1 MIGREDELRRM
12 AQLVST
18 PGAEVAILA
27 GEPGIGK
34 TRLVQEL
41 VRAVQDWAVVLVG
54 QAEPGTLGRPF
65 ELLLSALD
73 GKEGVDPEQLEAL
86 TDTNRTQV
94 ERLRT
99 GLQILQAVSASR
111 PTVVIFED
119 LHWADSESIALFE
132 RIADL
137 EGDRLVVGTYRPD
150 EVMRRNPIAGL
161 LDRLERRH
169 AVFHVRL
176 ERLALAD
183 TSSFLTAA
191 TGKAPSYRA
200 AVALH
205 NRTGGNPFFL
215 EELLRA
221 GGDVEELF
229 ENPLPWSLAEAL
241 RRQVEHL
248 SPELQRL
255 VEAAAVL
262 GYRVPF
268 DLLAAVTGTAES
280 DLIWALRELVQ
291 QGVLVETGEDEF
303 AFRHALVRE
312 AIGERLLGRER
323 RRLHEAALTALLAT
337 GDADWALVAKHA
349 CGAGRY
355 EDMIDAA
362 RRGSTTYL
370 AIGSAF
376 QALELAEL
384 GLDESPDDPDLLAGA
399 ARAAWLAGLLDDAD
413 KYARQWQRVLRTPE
427 EGVAALRLRVR
438 LAWEIGDIDL
448 MATLSGELKAALES
462 LPRGAE
468 QARAM
473 ATLAQ
478 SARLRDLDDESLQ
491 WTKRTVEL
499 ASELPGMAE
508 IRLAAL
514 VEKGALLA
522 ARPETLE
529 EGREILAEVADDAEK
544 AGEWLLAAQALNKLV
559 HLPPSSSLKA
569 HAEMLERMRSDAER
583 AGSEALAV
591 AAYYQG
597 RARLFMQ
604 KGNLA
609 AATEAI
615 ERGRAHDLGYRRT
628 STRSDFH
635 GVFLAGLRLEALDLD
650 GAARVTAD
658 LADVPGLEIGLP
670 GLEFHIACRRS
681 EADRA
686 RAILPELI
694 SVVQAPVGRTGDF
707 LHDIVSAALAAPLA
721 SEEIGKLV
729 DGLDGPTVESYYR
742 RLVSAQVAEA
752 NGDPKA
758 ALAHYRVAADATALP
773 PAPRG
778 TAHTG
783 AARCL
788 IALGRLDEARVH
800 ALNAG
805 DLLARWGGWRVEQSE
820 AVRSRLG
827 LNVDDDDAVGT
838 GAATLT
844 PREREV
850 AVLIAEGLTNAELA
864 RRLYI
869 SPRTA
874 AVHVSS
880 ILRKLGVSSRTDV
893 AAALRGA
900 STPIG

>member
-1 MIGREDELRRM
+1 MIGREDELRRL

-18 PGAEVAILA
+18 PGASVAILA

-41 VRAVQDWAVVLVG
+41 VRVVQDRAVVLIG

-73 GKEGVDPEQLEAL
+73 GREGVDAEQLEIL

-99 GLQILQAVSASR
+99 GLQILQAVAAGR
-111 PTVVIFED
+111 PAVVIFED
-119 LHWADSESIALFE
+119 LHWADSESVALFE

-137 EGDRLVVGTYRPD
+137 EGDRLVLGTYRPD

-169 AVFHVRL
+169 AVYHVRL

-183 TSSFLTAA
+183 TSSFLNAA
-191 TGKAPSYRA
+191 TGKPPSYRT

-215 EELLRA
+215 EELLRS
-221 GGDVEELF
+221 GGDPEELC

-248 SPELQRL
+248 SLDLQRL

-268 DLLAAVTGTAES
+268 DLLAAVSGTAES

-291 QGVLVETGEDEF
+291 EGVLVETGEDEF

-323 RRLHEAALTALLAT
+323 RRLHEAALTALLAA

-349 CGAGRY
+349 RGAGRY
-355 EDMIDAA
+355 DDMVDAA

-370 AIGSAF
+370 AIGSPF
-376 QALELAEL
+376 QALELAET
-384 GLDESPDDPDLLAGA
+384 GLDEAADDPDLLAAA

-413 KYARQWQRVLRTPE
+413 KYARRWQTTLRTPE

-438 LAWEIGDIDL
+438 LAWEIQDIDL
-448 MATLSGELKAALES
+448 MAKLSGELKAALEN

-478 SARLRDLDDESLQ
+478 SARLRDLDDESLE
-491 WTKRTVEL
+491 WTKRTVDL

-522 ARPETLE
+522 ARPETIE
-529 EGREILAEVADDAEK
+529 EGREILADVANDAEK

-559 HLPPSSSLKA
+559 HLPPSSSLRA
-569 HAEMLERMRSDAER
+569 HAEMLERMRTDAER

-604 KGNLA
+604 KGNLT

-635 GVFLAGLRLEALDLD
+635 GVFLAGLRLEALDLA
-650 GAARVTAD
+650 GAAQVTAD
-658 LADVPGLEIGLP
+658 LDDVPGMEIGLP
-670 GLEFHIACRRS
+670 GLTFHVACRRG
-681 EADRA
+681 DVVRA

-694 SVVQAPVGRTGDF
+694 SVVQTTGGRTGEF
-707 LHDIVSAALAAPLA
+707 LHDIVSAALAAPLTV
-721 SEEIGKLV
+721 EEVGKLI
-729 DGLDGPTVESYYR
+729 DGLDGPTVEPYWR
-742 RLVSAQVAEA
+742 RLVAGQLAEA
-752 NGDPKA
+752 LGDPKT
-758 ALAHYRVAADATALP
+758 ALADYRAAADATALP

-788 IALGRLDEARVH
+788 IALGRLDDARVH

-805 DLLARWGGWRVEQSE
+805 DLLSRWGGWRVEQSD

-827 LNVDDDDAVGT
+827 LNVDPDAAVG

-893 AAALRGA
+893 AQAVRSESA
-900 STPIG
+900 PIG